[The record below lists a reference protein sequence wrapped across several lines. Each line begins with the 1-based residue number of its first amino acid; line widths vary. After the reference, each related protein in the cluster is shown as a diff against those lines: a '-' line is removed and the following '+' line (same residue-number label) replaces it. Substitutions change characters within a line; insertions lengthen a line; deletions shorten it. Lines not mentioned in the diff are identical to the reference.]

1 MRVFLLILVQ
11 ILTSSWAAAHPTSYK
26 GAVGLMSYNTQ
37 KMNEVLLTYSVEHN
51 FAIAVTYLKDSRSE
65 FYIPRLNFLA
75 KRWNNDSSQG
85 NLYLSAGSGVEKFN
99 SENYAVR
106 LAEVVAD
113 WESREYYV
121 YLDHTYL
128 SRENETNSA
137 LVQKDYN
144 HSKFRLGTAP
154 FLADYDDLNVWL
166 IIQAEKHLDEKHIE
180 LTQFLRFYRKNTLWE
195 IGAGFNGG
203 WAFNYMI
210 HF

>member
-1 MRVFLLILVQ
+1 MRFVLLILIDV
-11 ILTSSWAAAHPTSYK
+11 LVSSWANAHPTSYK
-26 GAVGLMSYNTQ
+26 GAVGVMSYNTP

-51 FAIAVTYLKDSRSE
+51 FAVAVTYLKDSKSE

-85 NLYLSAGSGVEKFN
+85 NLYLSGGSGFERFN
-99 SENYAVR
+99 SENYSVR
-106 LAEVVAD
+106 FAEVVAD

-128 SRENETNSA
+128 NRDNEINPA

-144 HSKFRLGTAP
+144 HSKFRVGTAP
-154 FLADYDDLNVWL
+154 FLADYEDLNVWL
-166 IIQAEKHLDEKHIE
+166 ILQAEKHLDEEQIQM
-180 LTQFLRFYRKNTLWE
+180 TQFLRFYKKNTLWE
-195 IGAGFNGG
+195 IGASLNGG